1 MLAERLFPATT
12 SEQRL
17 WRARSA
23 RTASCWSI
31 LRIHSNQNYITMA
44 AAIGFPVS
52 AAFDILFIYVVPLWV
67 NGASGLYPSAPLG
80 VTFSGKLRRGV
91 SWGAREPI
99 QKNRVNFNLYVV
111 SLWVN
116 GAIGRVLG
124 RLKRRPYEF
133 CFYVVPLWVNGASN
147 FCSFAPQ
154 GL

>member
-1 MLAERLFPATT
+1 
-12 SEQRL
+12 
-17 WRARSA
+17 
-23 RTASCWSI
+23 
-31 LRIHSNQNYITMA
+31 MA

-52 AAFDILFIYVVPLWV
+52 AAFDILFIFWV
-67 NGASGLYPSAPLG
+67 NGTCFLHPSAPLG
-80 VTFSGKLRRGV
+80 VLFQAKSV
-91 SWGAREPI
+91 GASLEAPGSFA
-99 QKNRVNFNLYVV
+99 QNNRVIFNLYVV